1 MSKWKERIPGIVISV
16 ILVAVFAVFMVI
28 LLQSKMVPT
37 KLLILGGI
45 ALVLLVASAV
55 LLVRSIRNKGQFIC
69 GASLSLVLALVL
81 GLASNYISVATGTLT
96 EIGAVRTEY
105 TPVAVYVRTDDPASA
120 LEDTK
125 GYTFGI
131 LESLWERLEPKLK
144 RFRRQPDHGALW
156 QRSDDEDV
164 CRHHTAHR
172 RPAQQRMRCDHPKYC
187 IPRRCDGAR

>member
-16 ILVAVFAVFMVI
+16 LLVAVFAVFMVI

-96 EIGAVRTEY
+96 EIGTVRTEY
-105 TPVAVYVRTDDPASA
+105 TPVAVYV
-120 LEDTK
+120 L
-125 GYTFGI
+125 
-131 LESLWERLEPKLK
+131 SLI
-144 RFRRQPDHGALW
+144 H
-156 QRSDDEDV
+156 
-164 CRHHTAHR
+164 
-172 RPAQQRMRCDHPKYC
+172 
-187 IPRRCDGAR
+187 I

>member
-96 EIGAVRTEY
+96 TRLPRWKTQRAIRSAFWNRLTAKA
-105 TPVAVYVRTDDPASA
+105 PIPPSARSRSA
-120 LEDTK
+120 L
-125 GYTFGI
+125 
-131 LESLWERLEPKLK
+131 
-144 RFRRQPDHGALW
+144 A
-156 QRSDDEDV
+156 
-164 CRHHTAHR
+164 
-172 RPAQQRMRCDHPKYC
+172 AQ
-187 IPRRCDGAR
+187 

>member
-96 EIGAVRTEY
+96 EIGTVRTEY
-105 TPVAVYVRTDDPASA
+105 TPVAVYVTRLPRWKTQRAIRSAFWNRLTAKAPIPPSARSRSA
-120 LEDTK
+120 L
-125 GYTFGI
+125 
-131 LESLWERLEPKLK
+131 
-144 RFRRQPDHGALW
+144 A
-156 QRSDDEDV
+156 
-164 CRHHTAHR
+164 
-172 RPAQQRMRCDHPKYC
+172 AQ
-187 IPRRCDGAR
+187 

>member
-16 ILVAVFAVFMVI
+16 LLVAVFAVFMVI

-96 EIGAVRTEY
+96 EIGTVRTEY

-120 LEDTK
+120 LTQRAIRSA
-125 GYTFGI
+125 F
-131 LESLWERLEPKLK
+131 WNRLTAKAPIPPSA
-144 RFRRQPDHGALW
+144 RSRSAL
-156 QRSDDEDV
+156 
-164 CRHHTAHR
+164 A
-172 RPAQQRMRCDHPKYC
+172 AQ
-187 IPRRCDGAR
+187 

>member
-69 GASLSLVLALVL
+69 GASLWCWRWCLVLR
-81 GLASNYISVATGTLT
+81 AT
-96 EIGAVRTEY
+96 
-105 TPVAVYVRTDDPASA
+105 
-120 LEDTK
+120 
-125 GYTFGI
+125 TF
-131 LESLWERLEPKLK
+131 
-144 RFRRQPDHGALW
+144 
-156 QRSDDEDV
+156 RS
-164 CRHHTAHR
+164 
-172 RPAQQRMRCDHPKYC
+172 RPAR
-187 IPRRCDGAR
+187 

>member
-16 ILVAVFAVFMVI
+16 LLVAVFAVFMVI

-96 EIGAVRTEY
+96 EIGTVRTEY
-105 TPVAVYVRTDDPASA
+105 TPVAVYVRTDDPRWKTQRAIRSAFWNRLTAKAPIPPSARSRSA
-120 LEDTK
+120 L
-125 GYTFGI
+125 
-131 LESLWERLEPKLK
+131 
-144 RFRRQPDHGALW
+144 A
-156 QRSDDEDV
+156 
-164 CRHHTAHR
+164 
-172 RPAQQRMRCDHPKYC
+172 AQ
-187 IPRRCDGAR
+187 

>member
-69 GASLSLVLALVL
+69 GASLSLVLALVAWSCEQL
-81 GLASNYISVATGTLT
+81 LSVATRHADG
-96 EIGAVRTEY
+96 
-105 TPVAVYVRTDDPASA
+105 D
-120 LEDTK
+120 
-125 GYTFGI
+125 
-131 LESLWERLEPKLK
+131 W
-144 RFRRQPDHGALW
+144 HGAHGIYA
-156 QRSDDEDV
+156 RSGL
-164 CRHHTAHR
+164 CAH
-172 RPAQQRMRCDHPKYC
+172 
-187 IPRRCDGAR
+187 G

>member
-81 GLASNYISVATGTLT
+81 FAPPVSLLLFLAVCG
-96 EIGAVRTEY
+96 VF
-105 TPVAVYVRTDDPASA
+105 DA
-120 LEDTK
+120 LMPK
-125 GYTFGI
+125 TFPSI
-131 LESLWERLEPKLK
+131 RPP
-144 RFRRQPDHGALW
+144 RQ
-156 QRSDDEDV
+156 
-164 CRHHTAHR
+164 
-172 RPAQQRMRCDHPKYC
+172 
-187 IPRRCDGAR
+187 

>member
-16 ILVAVFAVFMVI
+16 LLVAVFAVFMVI

-131 LESLWERLEPKLK
+131 LESLDRESTDSAVS
-144 RFRRQPDHGALW
+144 QI
-156 QRSDDEDV
+156 
-164 CRHHTAHR
+164 TAHR
-172 RPAQQRMRCDHPKYC
+172 RPAQQRMRCGHPKYC
-187 IPRRCDGAR
+187 IPRRCDGDR

>member
-1 MSKWKERIPGIVISV
+1 MSKWKERIPGMVISV
-16 ILVAVFAVFMVI
+16 LLVAVFAVFMVI

-96 EIGAVRTEY
+96 EIGTVRTEY

-120 LEDTK
+120 A
-125 GYTFGI
+125 
-131 LESLWERLEPKLK
+131 
-144 RFRRQPDHGALW
+144 GALRLFRFALYRRFHV
-156 QRSDDEDV
+156 QHFKLANFAFHIGVFIELRHNVEV
-164 CRHHTAHR
+164 CS
-172 RPAQQRMRCDHPKYC
+172 
-187 IPRRCDGAR
+187 I